1 MDTGQ
6 DFLRAQLNNAI
17 SQHQALVTSIRDHAE
32 QADDPQ
38 YRRLCE
44 RHIPGIEK
52 HQTMLE
58 AYGMSIGCEDGSGL
72 KNVLGSV
79 LGKARD
85 AVDAMRGT
93 DFLRVVGD
101 IVMIRQSQ
109 DTFATFAIAGER
121 LGDARLAELGRAG
134 EKEHDAVQREFNAFC
149 ADSFVQHVQG
159 TVVTGSERDSAS
171 TRSGVTA

>member
-1 MDTGQ
+1 MEQGT

-17 SQHQALVTSIRDHAE
+17 AQHHALVISLRDHAE

-44 RHIPGIEK
+44 QYLPRLEK
-52 HQTMLE
+52 HQEMLE
-58 AYGMSIGCEDGSGL
+58 AYAASIGSEGGSGL

-85 AVDAMRGT
+85 AVDALRGT

-109 DTFATFAIAGER
+109 DTFATFAVAGER
-121 LGDARLAELGRAG
+121 LGDARLAELGRTG
-134 EKEHDAVQREFNAFC
+134 EKEHDAVQRDFNALC
-149 ADSFVQHVQG
+149 AGLFVQHVQG
-159 TVVTGSERDSAS
+159 TVATNSGDRESAAA
-171 TRSGVTA
+171 RV